1 MTLDIKLW
9 IHLLSERNWK
19 ETKHRFK
26 KRKKA
31 IRKRIHTY
39 AVVDGG
45 DLAAGIL
52 SELGQQVQN
61 FQRGH
66 EEHEVRQGEEHRY
79 LPVRFL
85 VHILAD
91 QHTVVLCFAEVA
103 QDLHGLITHR
113 NTTHLI
119 QGAPLGIPTLRKSLQ
134 NTHLSF

>member
-1 MTLDIKLW
+1 M
-9 IHLLSERNWK
+9 
-19 ETKHRFK
+19 
-26 KRKKA
+26 
-31 IRKRIHTY
+31 
-39 AVVDGG
+39 VDGG

-119 QGAPLGIPTLRKSLQ
+119 QGAP
-134 NTHLSF
+134 